1 LFPTFDQIVQNALVV
16 FPILLLSLTV
26 HEFAHA
32 WSARRLGDDT
42 AERAGRYSLNPL
54 VHADPIGSVLL
65 PIMGVPFGWAK
76 PVPVNPAR
84 FRRGVRMGTGMM
96 WTALAGPVSN
106 MALAVTATVA
116 FALTV
121 RLAPTTF
128 DRHAFLLPLFQT
140 TIGMNIGLAVFNLIP
155 IPPLDGS
162 RVVEAFL
169 PSRWRPQ
176 WEAFTRIGFFVLL
189 ALVFLGRPL
198 LGALMQPFGALL
210 SSIFRAIV

>member
-1 LFPTFDQIVQNALVV
+1 LFPSLDQIVQNALVV

-65 PIMGVPFGWAK
+65 PILGVPFGWAK

-84 FRRGVRMGTGMM
+84 FRRTVRMGTGMM
-96 WTALAGPVSN
+96 WTALAGPLAN
-106 MALAVTATVA
+106 MALAVATTVA

-121 RLAPTTF
+121 RFSPGSF
-128 DRHAFLLPLFQT
+128 DGQAFLLPLFQT
-140 TIGMNIGLAVFNLIP
+140 TIGMNIGLAVFNLLP

-169 PSRWRPQ
+169 PTRLRPQ
-176 WEAFTRIGFFVLL
+176 WEALSRYGFFLLL
-189 ALVFLGRPL
+189 ALVFVGRPML
-198 LGALMQPFGALL
+198 DLVMRPFGAMLN
-210 SSIFRAIV
+210 SIFRALV

>member
-1 LFPTFDQIVQNALVV
+1 LFPSLDQIVQNALVV

-42 AERAGRYSLNPL
+42 AERAGRYTLNPL

-65 PIMGVPFGWAK
+65 PILGVPFGWAK

-84 FRRGVRMGTGMM
+84 FRRGINMGRGMM
-96 WTALAGPVSN
+96 WTALAGPLAN
-106 MALAVTATVA
+106 MALAVATTVA

-121 RLAPTTF
+121 RFSPGAF
-128 DRHAFLLPLFQT
+128 EGQAFLLPMFQT
-140 TIGMNIGLAVFNLIP
+140 TIGMNIGLAVFNLLP

-162 RVVEAFL
+162 RVVEAFIPTRL
-169 PSRWRPQ
+169 RPQ
-176 WEAFTRIGFFVLL
+176 WEAFSRYGFFILL
-189 ALVFLGRPL
+189 ALVFVGRPL
-198 LGALMQPFGALL
+198 LGLVMRPFGSMLN
-210 SSIFRAIV
+210 SIFRALV